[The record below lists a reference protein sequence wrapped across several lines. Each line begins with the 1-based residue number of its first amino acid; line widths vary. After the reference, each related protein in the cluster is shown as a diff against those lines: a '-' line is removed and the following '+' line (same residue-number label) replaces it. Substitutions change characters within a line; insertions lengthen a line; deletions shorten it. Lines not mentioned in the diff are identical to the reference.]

1 MLVIYGTEIPKE
13 SVFLF
18 GIKLD
23 EDVKLKVSQKQ
34 VKRVIKE
41 MRTGLRFWKFKLLG
55 KIKRCIHVLFRPY
68 YLDLPVLKSISIQRV
83 RWSFIQ
89 TCLGN
94 FHRFSQLKWSI
105 LIDRVEFYSDL
116 SLDICIDLP
125 VFKSILINRFKFYPD
140 LSLDI
145 S

>member
-1 MLVIYGTEIPKE
+1 MAISQNGNRFALLVIYGTEIPKE

-23 EDVKLKVSQKQ
+23 EDGKLKVSQKQ

-41 MRTGLRFWKFKLLG
+41 MRSGLRFWKFKLLG
-55 KIKRCIHVLFRPY
+55 KIKRCIHVIFRPY

-94 FHRFSQLKWSI
+94 FHRFSQLMVNFNWWS
-105 LIDRVEFYSDL
+105 RVLFRSVFGYFHRFTSVQVNFNK
-116 SLDICIDLP
+116 SL
-125 VFKSILINRFKFYPD
+125 
-140 LSLDI
+140 
-145 S
+145 